1 MPAHLR
7 TSERCALAGNTE
19 HLNVNPD
26 VKNIVES
33 VASHEKEDKLV
44 ELLSGL
50 DSEAA
55 VIIFANK
62 KTDCEYIASGL
73 NTAGIWAESIH
84 GDKDQWQRQQ
94 SLANFKASKAKCIVA
109 TDVAARGLDIK
120 GVSHVINYDFPM
132 PSKAGLGATE
142 DWVHRVGRT
151 GRAGLKGIAYTFFDP
166 VRMVKSLRATSSATE
181 GCFCIARV

>member
-1 MPAHLR
+1 MLL
-7 TSERCALAGNTE
+7 TQVNIGDTE
-19 HLNVNPD
+19 HLNLNPD
-26 VKNIVES
+26 VTNIIENVTNS
-33 VASHEKEDKLV
+33 EKEDKLV

-50 DSEAA
+50 DSDAS

-94 SLANFKASKAKCIVA
+94 SLNNFKLQKARCIVA

-120 GVSHVINYDFPM
+120 GVS
-132 PSKAGLGATE
+132 
-142 DWVHRVGRT
+142 
-151 GRAGLKGIAYTFFDP
+151 
-166 VRMVKSLRATSSATE
+166 
-181 GCFCIARV
+181 